1 MKIHT
6 IARDAKQMQMAEL
19 EAINRRAAEVQ
30 ATPTDNGTVEQPEQA
45 AEEAKEAKEEATDAK
60 ATRPKKKKAGVRPN

>member
-30 ATPTDNGTVEQPEQA
+30 ATQTDNGTVEQPEQA
-45 AEEAKEAKEEATDAK
+45 AEEAKEEATDAK
-60 ATRPKKKKAGVRPN
+60 ATRSKKKKAGVRPN

>member
-30 ATPTDNGTVEQPEQA
+30 ATQTDNGTVEQPEQA
-45 AEEAKEAKEEATDAK
+45 AEEAKEEAADAK

>member
-30 ATPTDNGTVEQPEQA
+30 ATPTDNDGTVEQPEQA
-45 AEEAKEAKEEATDAK
+45 AEEAKEEATDAK

>member
-19 EAINRRAAEVQ
+19 EAINRRATEVQ
-30 ATPTDNGTVEQPEQA
+30 AIPTDNDTVEQPKQTTE
-45 AEEAKEAKEEATDAK
+45 EAKEEAADTK

>member
-30 ATPTDNGTVEQPEQA
+30 ATPTDNGTVEQPEQTT
-45 AEEAKEAKEEATDAK
+45 EEAKEEAADTK
-60 ATRPKKKKAGVRPN
+60 ATRPQKKKAGVRPN

>member
-45 AEEAKEAKEEATDAK
+45 AEEAKEEAADTK

>member
-1 MKIHT
+1 MKIYT

-19 EAINRRAAEVQ
+19 EAINRRATEVQ
-30 ATPTDNGTVEQPEQA
+30 ATQTDNGTIEQPEQTT
-45 AEEAKEAKEEATDAK
+45 EEAKEEAADTK

>member
-6 IARDAKQMQMAEL
+6 IARDARQMQMAEL

-30 ATPTDNGTVEQPEQA
+30 ATPTDNDTVEQPKQTTE
-45 AEEAKEAKEEATDAK
+45 EAKEEAADTK

>member
-30 ATPTDNGTVEQPEQA
+30 ATPTDNGTVEQPEQTT
-45 AEEAKEAKEEATDAK
+45 EEVKEEAADTK
-60 ATRPKKKKAGVRPN
+60 ATRPKKKKTGVRPN

>member
-30 ATPTDNGTVEQPEQA
+30 ATQTDNGTVEQPEQA
-45 AEEAKEAKEEATDAK
+45 TEEAKEETADTK

>member
-6 IARDAKQMQMAEL
+6 IARDVKQMEMAEL
-19 EAINRRAAEVQ
+19 EAINRRATEVQ
-30 ATPTDNGTVEQPEQA
+30 AIPTNYGTVEQLKQA
-45 AEEAKEAKEEATDAK
+45 TEEVKEEAEGTK

>member
-30 ATPTDNGTVEQPEQA
+30 ATQTDNGTVEQPEQA
-45 AEEAKEAKEEATDAK
+45 AETAKEEATDAK
-60 ATRPKKKKAGVRPN
+60 ATRSKKKKAGVRPN

>member
-19 EAINRRAAEVQ
+19 EATNRRAAEVQ
-30 ATPTDNGTVEQPEQA
+30 ATQTDNGTVEQPEQA
-45 AEEAKEAKEEATDAK
+45 AEEAKEEATDAK
-60 ATRPKKKKAGVRPN
+60 ATRSKKKKAGVRPN

>member
-19 EAINRRAAEVQ
+19 EAINRRATEVQ
-30 ATPTDNGTVEQPEQA
+30 AIPTDNGTVEQPEQT
-45 AEEAKEAKEEATDAK
+45 AEEVKEEAADTK
-60 ATRPKKKKAGVRPN
+60 ATRPKKKKAGVRSN

>member
-19 EAINRRAAEVQ
+19 EAINSRVTEVQ
-30 ATPTDNGTVEQPEQA
+30 ATPTDNDTVEQPKQA
-45 AEEAKEAKEEATDAK
+45 VEEAEEEAADTK

>member
-30 ATPTDNGTVEQPEQA
+30 ATQTDNGTVEQSEQTT
-45 AEEAKEAKEEATDAK
+45 EEAKEEAADTK

>member
-30 ATPTDNGTVEQPEQA
+30 AIPTDNGTVERPEQT
-45 AEEAKEAKEEATDAK
+45 AEEAKEEAADTK
-60 ATRPKKKKAGVRPN
+60 ATRQKKKKAGVRPN